1 MASYD
6 IIGSIAIIKGEG
18 KTKQQ
23 KLQQAEE
30 LLKKPSI
37 NTVVEKATEIK
48 GRLRTFKTKYI
59 AGEKTLETFH
69 KENNCIFKLNVE
81 TCYFSPRQVNDR
93 KDLAEKIKKSDKVLI
108 MFSGIGCYPTVIYK
122 KAKPKKITTIEI
134 SRACNDYAKINRSL
148 NKIPEEKIE
157 IIKGD
162 VKKKMPKEKFDVI
175 IMVRPNLK
183 TTFLK
188 QALSCA
194 KKGTKIFYQGFS
206 KESDLPKMIRQLEEE
221 AIQNKKKLIIKD
233 IKKSGDIAPY
243 KFRYRIEILVA

>member
-108 MFSGIGCYPTVIYK
+108 MF
-122 KAKPKKITTIEI
+122 
-134 SRACNDYAKINRSL
+134 
-148 NKIPEEKIE
+148 
-157 IIKGD
+157 
-162 VKKKMPKEKFDVI
+162 
-175 IMVRPNLK
+175 RPNLK